1 MISAHSM
8 IPTSWKKYAALEI
21 GQLAVKLSKAE
32 ALEFLSVALQV
43 VDLHSMT
50 GAADCYNLAQ

>member
-1 MISAHSM
+1 M